1 MKRPRRAASL
11 SRASRAAAAML
22 LLAVA
27 LQAFAAANKVP
38 TVSIAS
44 PLSGASFAAPA
55 TIAITATAADA
66 DGSVV
71 RVDFYQGTTLIGSRT
86 VAPFAFTWNGVAAG
100 SYSLTAKA
108 TDNAG
113 ASKTSP
119 AVAITV
125 VEPSITIA
133 SPGAG
138 AAVSVLT
145 VSVAG
150 AFSGDPGSTVVVD
163 GPFGSRIATISGN
176 TYSAVVDLVPGA
188 NTLRASV
195 ARRNGTS
202 ESTTSTVV
210 ASPGPLLTFTAPNL
224 ATSAF
229 DTQTPVTMVVD
240 ALSPVGSIAKVDF
253 FRNGALLGTAAVAP
267 YRFTWASP
275 VAGSHTL
282 SAVAT
287 DERGITGSTTLP
299 IVVKG
304 PNAAPFV
311 TMTSPAAGTS
321 YVAPATIALAAAA
334 GDSDGAVARVD
345 FLRDGIVVGS
355 TNVAPFAMTL
365 PGVAAGV
372 YAFAARATDDRGG
385 VTTSSPVG
393 VVVAAANTPPSV
405 RLVAPADNARFHAP
419 AAIALGAIATDAD
432 GSVARVDYLA
442 GNSVIASAAVPPFP
456 ATWSNVAPGT
466 YTLTARATDNA
477 GASAQSA
484 PVTVVVDANAAPTIV
499 LTSPASGTRYFAP
512 ADIALAATASDLDGT
527 VAGVAFLANGV
538 NVATVGAPP
547 YATTWRQVPAGTYAV
562 TARAVDDAG
571 AASLSA
577 PVTVNV
583 VAASVSIDS
592 PADGTNV
599 PGDHVH
605 VQGTIDAPPGAGV
618 AVNGVLAAVDGNRFY
633 AANVPL
639 VLGANVLAA
648 TLTTPEGSVSTRSV
662 AVTGVPSSGATITVS
677 PTQGIA
683 PLTVQIDVGAPLEGS
698 IAKVEV
704 DADGD
709 GTFDGVI
716 AAAPWSTSVNYL
728 SWGTVS
734 LVVRVTDTAGN
745 VVTER
750 VPVVAM
756 DRAVVDARVREV
768 WSGMTAALRAGD
780 PAKALSYLDYAAR
793 QRYGP
798 VFATLQANLPAIVQS
813 FSPLQGLSLTDDFGE
828 YAINRVIDG
837 QNRIFLL
844 YFGRNGD
851 GVWRLGSM

>member
-1 MKRPRRAASL
+1 MNAGRRLPAL
-11 SRASRAAAAML
+11 SRASRTAAALWL
-22 LLAVA
+22 LTFA
-27 LQAFAAANKVP
+27 LHVLAAANKAP

-44 PLSGASFAAPA
+44 PGSGASFAAPA
-55 TIAITATAADA
+55 TLAITATAADA
-66 DGSVV
+66 DGTVV
-71 RVDFYQGTTLIGSRT
+71 RVDFYQGTTLLGSRT
-86 VAPFAFTWNGVAAG
+86 VAPFAFTWSGVAAG

-113 ASKTSP
+113 ASKTSA
-119 AVAITV
+119 AVSITV
-125 VEPSITIA
+125 AQPSITIA

-138 AAVSVLT
+138 AAITGLAVG
-145 VSVAG
+145 VAG

-163 GPFGSRIATISGN
+163 GPFGSRIATNTGN
-176 TYSAVVDLVPGA
+176 TYTAVVDLVPGV

-202 ESTTSTVV
+202 ESTTSTVI
-210 ASPGPLLTFTAPNL
+210 ASPAPLLTFTAPNP
-224 ATSAF
+224 AASVF
-229 DTQTPVTMVVD
+229 DTQTPVTLIVD

-267 YRFTWASP
+267 YRYTWTNPA
-275 VAGSHTL
+275 AGSHTM

-287 DERGITGSTTLP
+287 DDRGVTGSATLP

-304 PNAAPFV
+304 PNAAPTV
-311 TMTSPAAGTS
+311 TMTSPTPGAA
-321 YVAPATIALAAAA
+321 YVAPASIAIAAVA
-334 GDSDGAVARVD
+334 GDSDGAVVRVD
-345 FLRDGIVVGS
+345 FLRDSVVVGS
-355 TNVAPFAMTL
+355 TNVAPYAMTL
-365 PGVAAGV
+365 PGVTAGA
-372 YAFAARATDDRGG
+372 YALAVRATDDRGAA
-385 VTTSSPVG
+385 TTSAPVG
-393 VVVAAANTPPSV
+393 VVVTAANVPPSV

-419 AAIALGAIATDAD
+419 AAIALSVIATDAD

-442 GNSVIASAAVPPFP
+442 GGSVVASAVVPPFP
-456 ATWSNVAPGT
+456 ANWSNVAPGT
-466 YTLTARATDNA
+466 YALTARAIDNA

-484 PVTVVVDANAAPTIV
+484 PVTVVVDANSPPTIT
-499 LTSPASGTRYFAP
+499 LASPVSGARYFAP
-512 ADIALAATASDLDGT
+512 ADIALAATASDSDGT
-527 VAGVAFLANGV
+527 VTGVAFLANGA
-538 NVATVGAPP
+538 NVATVSAPP
-547 YATTWRQVPAGTYAV
+547 YATTWRQVPAGNYTV

-571 AASLSA
+571 AASLSS
-577 PVTVNV
+577 PVTVS
-583 VAASVSIDS
+583 VAATSVSIES
-592 PADGTNV
+592 PTDGASI

-618 AVNGVLAAVDGNRFY
+618 VVNGVLAAVDGNRFY

-639 VLGANVLAA
+639 VPGVNVLAA
-648 TLTTPEGSVSTRSV
+648 TLTTAEGGVSTRSV
-662 AVTGVPSSGATITVS
+662 AVTGIASSGATITVS
-677 PTQGIA
+677 PTQGLA
-683 PLTVQIDVGAPLEGS
+683 PLTVQIEVGPPPGDS

-716 AAAPWSTSVNYL
+716 TSAPWSTSVEYL

-750 VPVVAM
+750 VPVVAL
-756 DRAVVDARVREV
+756 DRAVVDARVRGV
-768 WSGMTAALRAGD
+768 WNGMTAALRAGD
-780 PAKALSYLDYAAR
+780 SAKALGYLDYAAR

-798 VFATLQANLPAIVQS
+798 VFATLQASLPAIVDS

-828 YAINRVIDG
+828 YAINRAIDG